1 MENVRKIEI
10 VRGME
15 SVRKT
20 ESVRKMKSVRKI
32 EIVRKMESV
41 RKTESLRKMESV
53 RKVESVLGLT
63 CAWITNTAETRGPC
77 AGPWPIK
84 RAFEGK
90 AIMGTLKSGNGEQ
103 VEIRGM

>member
-32 EIVRKMESV
+32 EIV
-41 RKTESLRKMESV
+41 RKMESV